1 MNAKA
6 IIVLQKGTLAL
17 IALLLVVAA
26 ASANPAPVVLG
37 NLAAVVATQQS
48 DEEDGP
54 NTGGR
59 KVKRTPTMRENVY
72 RQLSEAQQAAEA
84 EDMTTAKRIVQDLR
98 EDSNLTSYERAQ
110 VFNFLGYIHYSEG
123 NYSAAINA
131 YEQVIAQPDIPEGMQ
146 TQILYS
152 IAQLSFAE
160 EDYAK
165 AEEYLLRWMDMVPN
179 PKADAYML
187 LGQTRYAREDYKGAL
202 QPIERGIALAR
213 EAGEQVKEQWLLLLR
228 AIYYEMNNFEKVA
241 EILEELILKYP
252 NKSYWIQLSGI
263 YGELEQPQ
271 KRLIT
276 LELAYKQGMLDKE
289 QEYLNLAQL
298 LMQQDM
304 PYRGATILA
313 EGFERGIIARETKNL
328 RLLAQA
334 YMLAQE
340 EDKAIPPLKAAAESS
355 SDGELYLQLANA
367 YMNQG
372 MDAESE
378 QAAEQALAKNTDR
391 AGDAWFLIG
400 MARFNQDKL
409 TGAQE
414 AFRNASR
421 DDGNE
426 RAARQWLSYIEKEK
440 ERRDQ
445 LAAALDS

>member
-165 AEEYLLRWMDMVPN
+165 A
-179 PKADAYML
+179 
-187 LGQTRYAREDYKGAL
+187 
-202 QPIERGIALAR
+202 
-213 EAGEQVKEQWLLLLR
+213 
-228 AIYYEMNNFEKVA
+228 
-241 EILEELILKYP
+241 
-252 NKSYWIQLSGI
+252 
-263 YGELEQPQ
+263 
-271 KRLIT
+271 
-276 LELAYKQGMLDKE
+276 
-289 QEYLNLAQL
+289 
-298 LMQQDM
+298 
-304 PYRGATILA
+304 
-313 EGFERGIIARETKNL
+313 
-328 RLLAQA
+328 
-334 YMLAQE
+334 
-340 EDKAIPPLKAAAESS
+340 
-355 SDGELYLQLANA
+355 
-367 YMNQG
+367 
-372 MDAESE
+372 
-378 QAAEQALAKNTDR
+378 
-391 AGDAWFLIG
+391 
-400 MARFNQDKL
+400 
-409 TGAQE
+409 
-414 AFRNASR
+414 
-421 DDGNE
+421 
-426 RAARQWLSYIEKEK
+426 
-440 ERRDQ
+440 
-445 LAAALDS
+445 